1 MLRIGHNP
9 HNLCQKLQR
18 AQLFSITINGE
29 DMDRMQNVLTESN
42 AFKEGEDYILQ
53 IVKSQRM
60 PWESEEEDQ
69 TPQRGIGR

>member
-1 MLRIGHNP
+1 
-9 HNLCQKLQR
+9 
-18 AQLFSITINGE
+18 
-29 DMDRMQNVLTESN
+29 MDRMQSVLTESN

-69 TPQRGIGR
+69 TPQRRIGR